1 MQGGAFECAGER
13 ERERETGEERRERER
28 QGKREERRET
38 TDIDPPTKNNK
49 NQKNKPT

>member
-1 MQGGAFECAGER
+1 MQVKER
-13 ERERETGEERRERER
+13 ERERQGGREERERERER

-49 NQKNKPT
+49 NKKNKHT